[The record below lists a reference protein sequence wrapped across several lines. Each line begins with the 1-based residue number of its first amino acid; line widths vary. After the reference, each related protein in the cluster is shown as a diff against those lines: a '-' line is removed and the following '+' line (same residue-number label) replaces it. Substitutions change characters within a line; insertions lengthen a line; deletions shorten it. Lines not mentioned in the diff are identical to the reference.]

1 MLSLAVRGSLGR
13 CALAVASVLS
23 LGTITPTQG
32 AELDLSQIRMSLP
45 TTADGYS
52 EANPQALATRTR
64 QLAAQASDGF
74 DPRTAASRG
83 EAAALAQLRSLI
95 ALHREVE
102 ELLDETLALRTQ
114 FVAEEL
120 AAAESAEAPQD
131 VRPAVRNYLRTCQAL
146 INLSGR
152 LRYLLHDILQ
162 GAVNLVQGNPQRLT
176 PVVTQLTD
184 AESSIGAIV
193 LAPFL
198 LSHQAVPPL
207 SRAAD
212 TKLQS
217 QMIRLAAA
225 AREPEMLPQ
234 LVKFLRD
241 KRTSADLKIR
251 AAAAIKQIGLPQ
263 PPRGDEPKEIPK
275 PAITPQELYDL
286 IAKLNVSKLPADMQS
301 LHANLITW
309 VDERRKQGVTGDT
322 YRLGRTDLQAGDWLL
337 MRNPSPY
344 NLFTDLAPGLFTHVG
359 VAAWETGSDGIRRM
373 ILVDLPE
380 RGTTMPA
387 TNVEIFV
394 QRTLH
399 FVFLRH
405 RDPQVAARMGEVAA
419 SLVGNETEFDL
430 NFRTDRLNELHGKD
444 LKGQKIT
451 TYCAGLLLLC
461 AMESGLDRGDVFPL
475 TEEPSDG
482 HTQENIGKL
491 GLSVGANF
499 VSPTGSLFSP
509 QLELVGRREPMYEA
523 TREIEEEIYD
533 HFAAQLAG
541 KTLVPSPDWSQLLR
555 EKLAEASKWNSLL
568 SQALAAVAGVNE
580 NTDLVAAARAG
591 AVVETLDEIALG
603 ASADYTAAREAVR
616 ASSEQALYKGRPRSE
631 ASKLQTLRRRHA
643 DLARR
648 WSANQI
654 SPRRLREELVSY
666 YAAQGRKKLD
676 ERFFRAE

>member
-1 MLSLAVRGSLGR
+1 MFPAPLRL
-13 CALAVASVLS
+13 VLS
-23 LGTITPTQG
+23 VGTLLALSQPSFCLSASA

-45 TTADGYS
+45 TSAEGYAQ
-52 EANPQALATRTR
+52 ANPQALAKRTR
-64 QLAAQASDGF
+64 ALAAEAFDGF
-74 DPRTAASRG
+74 DPRTVAQRG
-83 EAAALAQLRSLI
+83 EAAALAQLRGLI
-95 ALHREVE
+95 QLHRDVE
-102 ELLDETLALRTQ
+102 DLLDDTLALRTQ

-120 AAAESAEAPQD
+120 AAAEGAEPAD
-131 VRPAVRNYLRTCQAL
+131 VRPAIRNYLRTCQAL
-146 INLSGR
+146 ISLSGR
-152 LRYLLHDILQ
+152 LRYLIHDILQ
-162 GAVNLVQGNPQRLT
+162 GAVTLVQGNPQRLA
-176 PVVTQLTD
+176 PVVAQLTE

-193 LAPFL
+193 LAPYL
-198 LSHQAVPPL
+198 LTHQAVKPL
-207 SRAAD
+207 SRAPD
-212 TKLQS
+212 GKLQG

-241 KRTSADLKIR
+241 KRTSTDLKIR
-251 AAAAIKQIGLPQ
+251 AAAAVKQIGLPQ
-263 PPRGDEPKEIPK
+263 PPRGDEPKELPK
-275 PAITPQELYDL
+275 PPITPQELYDQ

-301 LHANLITW
+301 LHAQLVTW
-309 VDERRKQGVTGDT
+309 ADERRQQGIVGDT
-322 YRLGRTDLQAGDWLL
+322 YRLGRMDLKAGDWLL

-387 TNVEIFV
+387 TNVDTFV

-399 FVFLRH
+399 YVFLRH
-405 RDPQVAARMGEVAA
+405 RDPAVAVRMGEIAA

-461 AMESGLDRGDVFPL
+461 AMESGLQRGDVFPL
-475 TEEPSDG
+475 TEEPSQG
-482 HTQENIGKL
+482 HTRDNIGKL

-499 VSPTGSLFSP
+499 VSPTGALFSP
-509 QLELVGRREPMYEA
+509 QLELIGRREPMYEA
-523 TREIEEEIYD
+523 TREIEENIYD
-533 HFAAQLAG
+533 HFADRLAG
-541 KTLVPSPDWSQLLR
+541 KTLVPSPDWSQTLR

-568 SQALAAVAGVNE
+568 AQALAAVAGVNE

-616 ASSEQALYKGRPRSE
+616 ASSDQALFQGRSRSE
-631 ASKLQTLRRRHA
+631 ASKLQALRKRHS

-654 SPRRLREELVSY
+654 SPRRLREELVTY
-666 YAAQGRKKLD
+666 YAARGCKQLD
-676 ERFFRAE
+676 DRFFREE